1 MIHAESVKQWQ
12 AETEHFIEEIRGLRQ
27 QNRDLRAALVEISSC
42 VQLLG
47 LDGWSDAPHV
57 MNVITKALANSQ

>member
-1 MIHAESVKQWQ
+1 MISVERIAELQREL
-12 AETEHFIEEIRGLRQ
+12 AELS
-27 QNRDLRAALVEISSC
+27 DLRAENKRLREALEEISSC

-57 MNVITKALANSQ
+57 MNVITKALSETR